1 MRCCDTNPFQT
12 NKKTK
17 LDKINFEN
25 LYASF
30 FAFDFDVYFLVQ
42 AIASHFMF
50 IYSSWHGFHDELIC
64 SLPFDKAVDSLN
76 TEQLLSTSFQRTWE
90 RVRRNDFTF
99 ISQIS
104 FKMIYHKK
112 FTRNETNCITRLV
125 ASLRF
130 WSCWNVSLVKWTV
143 IWYFFSWNTSH
154 SAITCVKHFDSR
166 YFYQNQTQMQ
176 GHRRRKI
183 QNKCKAL
190 INTSH
195 YMQCD
200 N

>member
-1 MRCCDTNPFQT
+1 M
-12 NKKTK
+12 
-17 LDKINFEN
+17 
-25 LYASF
+25 
-30 FAFDFDVYFLVQ
+30 
-42 AIASHFMF
+42 
-50 IYSSWHGFHDELIC
+50 
-64 SLPFDKAVDSLN
+64 
-76 TEQLLSTSFQRTWE
+76 LLSLLLTLMYTSHCIAFHVHIFFLTWISWRAHLFATIWQGCRFAEHWTIIIDIFSTNMRTSTQKWFHFYFTNFIW
-90 RVRRNDFTF
+90 NDLPR
-99 ISQIS
+99 
-104 FKMIYHKK
+104 K
-112 FTRNETNCITRLV
+112 FTRNETNCITRLA

-176 GHRRRKI
+176 GHRGRKI